1 MPHVYEKCK
10 FAMCRQKQ
18 LQQEKQQKQHKQDTQ
33 LNQATTTGVASPT
46 FRLRDCDIT
55 VAMVTVDDKEVKV
68 QGHAASRCKADD
80 RRSVNKQRQRHLV

>member
-1 MPHVYEKCK
+1 MQICD
-10 FAMCRQKQ
+10 
-18 LQQEKQQKQHKQDTQ
+18 LQAKATTARMATETTQ
-33 LNQATTTGVASPT
+33 ARPLNQATTTEVASQT

-80 RRSVNKQRQRHLV
+80 RRSVNKQRQHHLV